1 MNDEKT
7 ASGSDFVRDL
17 GEAIRANPVP
27 AALIGM
33 GLAWLFVG
41 GRSSA
46 KASFGWARDGMT
58 HFRSKDEDET
68 ARELGRSF
76 DEPVKSA
83 RQSPSDR
90 SAVARTASDVAHALG
105 AATPQFFVSAQ
116 ANLADLM
123 RRQPLMLGAVGLAV
137 GAEIAASL
145 RPTAVEADLLGEAST
160 NVQERAREFAVA
172 AAGRAAMAADD
183 VTAAIGQEAR
193 AQELTPDS
201 IRQTAREASRKV
213 ESVIDQSA
221 ERLRSRIN

>member
-7 ASGSDFVRDL
+7 ASAGDFVRDL

-33 GLAWLFVG
+33 GLAWLFTG

-46 KASFGWARDGMT
+46 KASFGWARGSMT
-58 HFRSKDEDET
+58 HFRSKAEGEPT
-68 ARELGRSF
+68 PTLPIVGRPRRTKTWRQ
-76 DEPVKSA
+76 ERGRAESA
-83 RQSPSDR
+83 
-90 SAVARTASDVAHALG
+90 G
-105 AATPQFFVSAQ
+105 AATPQFLASAQ

-145 RPTAVEADLLGEAST
+145 RPTAAEADLLGEAST
-160 NVQERAREFAVA
+160 NVQERAREFAA
-172 AAGRAAMAADD
+172 AAVERTARVADD
-183 VTAAIGQEAR
+183 VATAVAQEAR
-193 AQELTPDS
+193 AQELTPDG
-201 IRQTAREASRKV
+201 IRQAAGQTNRKV
-213 ESVIDQSA
+213 ANLVDQSA